1 MYLNDFNLGL
11 YLSKSV
17 FHLILSKHATRYVAL
32 WDICRLKI
40 FENKLLRRIVILEG
54 GKVMAER
61 RKFYLRIFD
70 MCVFLNRKFLVG
82 RSNKSRFAV
91 GVELRK

>member
-1 MYLNDFNLGL
+1 VYLNDFNLGL

-17 FHLILSKHATRYVAL
+17 FYLILSKHATRCVAL

-40 FENKLLRRIVILEG
+40 IEDKLLRRIVMLEG

-61 RKFYLRIFD
+61 RKFHSRIFNIG
-70 MCVFLNRKFLVG
+70 VFLKGKFLVG